1 MGIKQLD
8 KSLISQTQPEKKS
21 INYHNPKMKLSLATM
36 AAVAVANDKKVPPR
50 HPLNRLNKIRF
61 FFDEFANDVVKTRL
75 GENVA
80 ERFATR
86 FGTNMLNNFENA
98 FGRDNCG
105 YYDSDSKHGGPDP
118 MPHVR
123 PNGKPR
129 TRRDDSANE
138 IEQDTAEI
146 ESWCQEVVDKDTF
159 STQQHGICCQ
169 LHTDGHTATDF
180 CAKPIKV
187 VTVKQGARSG
197 ASGGSNAYD
206 RLSSEP
212 SLRWRQIT
220 TGARKWVERYISNC
234 GGQRKK
240 NIAVKRIRKVY
251 KVWGSADKLNL

>member
-138 IEQDTAEI
+138 IEVDHPET
-146 ESWCQEVVDKDTF
+146 ESWCQEVSVKTNYNPDQF
-159 STQQHGICCQ
+159 RICCDLQ
-169 LHTDGHTATDF
+169 TDGHTAIDF
-180 CAKPIKV
+180 CASPPK
-187 VTVKQGARSG
+187 GARS
-197 ASGGSNAYD
+197 ASTGGKTAYD
-206 RLSSEP
+206 RLSNEP